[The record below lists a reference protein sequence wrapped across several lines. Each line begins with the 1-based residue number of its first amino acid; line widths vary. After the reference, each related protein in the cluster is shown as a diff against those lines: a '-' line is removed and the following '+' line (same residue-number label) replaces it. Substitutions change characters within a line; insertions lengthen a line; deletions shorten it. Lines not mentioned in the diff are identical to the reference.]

1 MPGITSFKLNSRL
14 VLAVTLAGALATT
27 TACSGDDGGDG
38 GDKASG
44 EKKYKI
50 AYLAQ
55 GTTNSW
61 AAQMDAIMDTVA
73 KESGK
78 VDDLLYFDAAGNAE
92 TQLGQLESALNQRP
106 DAIILTP
113 LGKSAAVGPVE
124 RAMAQDIPVIL
135 CASGVDS
142 EDYTTQVAMNTYEA
156 SLAQAKWLV
165 NDALGGKGTIAV
177 VDGIAGVDTS
187 EIMGKALR
195 EAVAEAPGVE
205 IVQEGYGQFSVSDS
219 KKLSQ
224 TFLASGKQID
234 AWWGSGGES
243 VTGIM
248 SALVDAKPA
257 QMPPVAGATLSNGV
271 LRMSL
276 ENDIPLGAMQ
286 FPATLAADCFEAAMD
301 ALAGEELPKFIDVTA
316 KDGNENIYTEDV
328 AKLYNEEYT
337 DDYIIGSDSIL
348 SADQLAKLNLVR

>member
-1 MPGITSFKLNSRL
+1 MPGIGSFKHTNRV
-14 VLAVTLAGALATT
+14 VLAATLVGALATT
-27 TACSGDDGGDG
+27 TACSGSDDAESGS
-38 GDKASG
+38 DK
-44 EKKYKI
+44 EKYRI

-78 VDDLLYFDAAGNAE
+78 VDELLYFDAAGNAE
-92 TQLGQLESALNQRP
+92 TQLGQLESVLNQRP

-113 LGKSAAVGPVE
+113 LGKSAAAGPVE
-124 RAMAQDIPVIL
+124 RAMAQDIPVVL

-156 SLAQAKWLV
+156 SLAQAEWLV
-165 NDALGGKGTIAV
+165 NEALGGQGTIAV

-195 EAVAEAPGVE
+195 EAVKAAPGVE

-219 KKLSQ
+219 KKLAQ

-234 AWWGSGGES
+234 GWWGSGGES

-248 SALVDAKPA
+248 SALVDAKPST
-257 QMPPVAGATLSNGV
+257 MPPVAGATLSNGV
-271 LRMSL
+271 LRMSV

-286 FPATLAADCFEAAMD
+286 FPATLAADCFEATMD
-301 ALAGEELPKFIDVTA
+301 ALEGKELPKFVDVTA

-328 AKLYNEEYT
+328 ASLYNEKYT
-337 DDYIIGSDSIL
+337 DDYIIGSDTVL
-348 SADQLAKLNLVR
+348 SQEQLAKLNLVR